1 MAANDSYILLRCCV
15 SLWAQTQNSGGGDKK
30 KAARLWNAQFLCM
43 TKMMSCEELLIFFV
57 GHRDRPLHPS
67 TTSDERMS
75 AKTEARLCP
84 PRTKKV
90 AK

>member
-1 MAANDSYILLRCCV
+1 MVPYVVAFHSGPKTAAVI
-15 SLWAQTQNSGGGDKK
+15 K
-30 KAARLWNAQFLCM
+30 KAAKLWKAQFLCM

-67 TTSDERMS
+67 ITSERMS

-84 PRTKKV
+84 PRAKKV